1 MYYVVIAMAST
12 QLNVRTS
19 ATLINEL
26 DSLVNH
32 GLFRNRTEA
41 VNEGIRLVIRRY
53 KAMKIAEKIV
63 SEFQNVT
70 SSLTY
75 WVAVQSTSVYN
86 TATETAG
93 AI

>member
-53 KAMKIAEKIV
+53 KAMKIADKIDKIAKKKKGKK
-63 SEFQNVT
+63 
-70 SSLTY
+70 SLTEAL
-75 WVAVQSTSVYN
+75 VELREEEDT
-86 TATETAG
+86 
-93 AI
+93 